1 MEFAVMATIKRKT
14 ARDRQFGGFTPYG
27 NVTSLV
33 YSLQTNAT
41 GAVIDSDSTAAI
53 AVGDV
58 IDLGE
63 LPEGMNLQDAQII
76 VSTGMTE
83 AIKGDLGFQYDDG
96 IDVDDAPQNSSYFV
110 NDGDLATAG
119 RVRANGSKLFT
130 LPKPARLIL
139 TISGAA
145 NAKASEIQIMVS
157 GELKGPR

>member
-1 MEFAVMATIKRKT
+1 MATIKRKT

-33 YSLQTNAT
+33 YSLLTNAT

-76 VSTGMTE
+76 VSTGMT
-83 AIKGDLGFQYDDG
+83 
-96 IDVDDAPQNSSYFV
+96 
-110 NDGDLATAG
+110 AT
-119 RVRANGSKLFT
+119 
-130 LPKPARLIL
+130 
-139 TISGAA
+139 
-145 NAKASEIQIMVS
+145 
-157 GELKGPR
+157 

>member
-1 MEFAVMATIKRKT
+1 MATIKRKT

-33 YSLQTNAT
+33 YSLLTNAT

-63 LPEGMNLQDAQII
+63 LPEGMNLEDAQII

-145 NAKASEIQIMVS
+145 NAKASEIQIMVT